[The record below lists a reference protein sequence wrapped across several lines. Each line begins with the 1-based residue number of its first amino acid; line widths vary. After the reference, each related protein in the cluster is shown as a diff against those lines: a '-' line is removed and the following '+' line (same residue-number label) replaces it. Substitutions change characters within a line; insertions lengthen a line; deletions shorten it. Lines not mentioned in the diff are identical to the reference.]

1 MAIATLVRDR
11 LAAVRPPPLWAVLL
25 LVVGLHGTFVLTVG
39 VTMATD
45 SFGYARW
52 SARLIESGFD
62 YPTFIGEAP
71 TTFPT
76 ILYVLFLTL
85 LAVLRLVFGDGWDA
99 ALVVLNFATHV
110 ALGALIVRLAVR
122 LTGSAAAG
130 WSALLL
136 YLICLDL
143 LLWVPMVMSDAT
155 FVFLAFAIFTLA
167 AARILGD
174 ARGWSAVLPPAAL
187 GIAYRPT
194 GIVLLPDLAWAIY
207 LSRTRRDPPRR
218 VALAFA
224 AILAAAVVA
233 LACAF
238 AWLMQDPERWPF
250 ESLAGAFD
258 TVARGYAIGEV
269 VSARPETH
277 HAPPRQ
283 LLDYVLIS
291 ADRFVH
297 FFAFSAA
304 GFSAA
309 HRLTALVFFLPC
321 YALAAWLAV
330 ALVRGDTAL
339 GVPQRKVFLAAYGA
353 VLSYAVFHGLVQ
365 VDFDWRYRLPI
376 LPHLILLAAGGAA
389 DLARRSTSAPA
400 ERMKSERMEA
410 VHD

>member
-1 MAIATLVRDR
+1 MAVATLVRKR
-11 LAAVRPPPLWAVLL
+11 LAAVRPPPPWAVLL
-25 LVVGLHGTFVLTVG
+25 LVAGLHGAYVLAVG
-39 VTMATD
+39 VTMASD

-52 SARLIESGFD
+52 SALLIESGFD
-62 YPTFIGEAP
+62 YPTLIEQAR
-71 TTFPT
+71 TSFPT
-76 ILYVLFLTL
+76 LLYVIFVTL
-85 LAVLRLVFGDGWDA
+85 LAVLRLAFGNGWDT
-99 ALVVLNFATHV
+99 ALVVLNFAAHV

-130 WSALLL
+130 WSALTL

-143 LLWVPMVMSDAT
+143 LLWVPAVMSDAT

-174 ARGWSAVLPPAAL
+174 SRGWSAVLPPAAL
-187 GIAYRPT
+187 GIVYRPT

-207 LSRTRRDPPRR
+207 LSRTRRALPRR
-218 VALAFA
+218 AALAFA
-224 AILAAAVVA
+224 AILAAAIVA

-238 AWLMQDPERWPF
+238 AWLMQDPGRWPF
-250 ESLAGAFD
+250 QSLAGAFD
-258 TVARGYAIGEV
+258 TVAQGYAIGEV

-277 HAPPRQ
+277 HAPPGP

-291 ADRFVH
+291 ADRLVH

-304 GFSAA
+304 DFSVA

-330 ALVRGDTAL
+330 ALARGDTDFGA
-339 GVPQRKVFLAAYGA
+339 PQRKVLLAAYGA

-365 VDFDWRYRLPI
+365 VDFDWRYRVPI
-376 LPHLILLAAGGAA
+376 LPHLILLGACGAA
-389 DLARRSTSAPA
+389 DLARRAGL
-400 ERMKSERMEA
+400 R
-410 VHD
+410 

>member
-1 MAIATLVRDR
+1 MAIAALVRNR
-11 LAAVRPPPLWAVLL
+11 LGAVRPPPLWAVLL
-25 LVVGLHGTFVLTVG
+25 LVAGLHGAFVLTVG
-39 VTMATD
+39 VTMASD
-45 SFGYARW
+45 SYGYARW
-52 SARLIESGFD
+52 SALLIESGFD
-62 YPTFIGEAP
+62 YPTLMEEAR
-71 TTFPT
+71 TAFPT
-76 ILYVLFLTL
+76 ILYVLFVSLV
-85 LAVLRLVFGDGWDA
+85 AGLRLVFGGGWDT
-99 ALVVLNFATHV
+99 ALVVLNFAAHI

-167 AARILGD
+167 AARILGE
-174 ARGWSAVLPPAAL
+174 ARSWKAVLVPAAT
-187 GIAYRPT
+187 GIFYRPT

-207 LSRTRRDPPRR
+207 LSRTRRALSRR
-218 VALAFA
+218 IALAFA
-224 AILAAAVVA
+224 AILAAAIVA
-233 LACAF
+233 LAFAF
-238 AWLMQDPERWPF
+238 AWLMQDPGRWPF

-258 TVARGYAIGEV
+258 TVAQGYAIGEV

-277 HAPPRQ
+277 HAPPVQ
-283 LLDYVLIS
+283 ILDYVLIS

-304 GFSAA
+304 DFSAA
-309 HRLTALVFFLPC
+309 HRLTAFVFFLPC

-330 ALVRGDTAL
+330 ALVRGDTAF
-339 GVPQRKVFLAAYGA
+339 GAPQRKVFLAAYGA

-389 DLARRSTSAPA
+389 DLARRAGF
-400 ERMKSERMEA
+400 R
-410 VHD
+410 